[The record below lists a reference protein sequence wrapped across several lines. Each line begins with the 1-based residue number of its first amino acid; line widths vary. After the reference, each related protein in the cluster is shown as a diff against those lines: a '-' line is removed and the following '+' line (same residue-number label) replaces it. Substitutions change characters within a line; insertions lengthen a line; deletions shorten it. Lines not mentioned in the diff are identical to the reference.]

1 MQNAFWFWNWPFCF
15 CETRSSPE
23 FDHDWL
29 RGACA
34 TKKQSQ
40 HLTRKR
46 SVWSCWLLEEN
57 AGSIWYK
64 NCFHWLQ
71 LGSAWWIVMDWGQ
84 SVSCDMQVNELL
96 QQTKAK
102 LLLIRST
109 SRNEWTAT
117 TVGINL
123 YYVSC
128 KWCHGLHIWVL
139 LAAMA
144 RWEEINKQ
152 AQILDDISSG
162 PGNLDSSRLW

>member
-1 MQNAFWFWNWPFCF
+1 
-15 CETRSSPE
+15 
-23 FDHDWL
+23 
-29 RGACA
+29 
-34 TKKQSQ
+34 
-40 HLTRKR
+40 
-46 SVWSCWLLEEN
+46 
-57 AGSIWYK
+57 
-64 NCFHWLQ
+64 
-71 LGSAWWIVMDWGQ
+71 MDWGQ